1 VEQKADAE
9 VDRQPRQVEQSD
21 RAGAGEE
28 AADGVKVADRLRA
41 FAPDA
46 ERERQADDGV
56 IDAQAQRFVEAV
68 ADADQDPAAD
78 RVDDALCGVESR
90 RQDQRATRVGTLR
103 LGITRS

>member
-1 VEQKADAE
+1 MEQKADAE

-68 ADADQDPAAD
+68 DDADQDPAAD
-78 RVDDALCGVESR
+78 SVDDALCGVGPDAR
-90 RQDQRATRVGTLR
+90 IRRATRVGTLR

>member
-1 VEQKADAE
+1 MEQKADAE

-56 IDAQAQRFVEAV
+56 IDAQAQRFVELPTRTRIRLRIASMM
-68 ADADQDPAAD
+68 PCAA
-78 RVDDALCGVESR
+78 
-90 RQDQRATRVGTLR
+90 
-103 LGITRS
+103 